1 MARRTNSHGFVLP
14 KLNLRVANG
23 KTFASGTCL
32 DAKRVVVRY
41 RWLPLVTGRLK
52 PIQTVQSVRLFS
64 PKIWIERYASG
75 KLNVQDLFAR
85 VEARFGGIGYLVNN
99 AGVAR
104 DALLAFL
111 TDKQWD
117 EVLDTNLTGL
127 FLVTQQVVQ
136 GMIARKSGK
145 IINICSLMCEAS
157 RPTVGAYTA
166 AKGGVKQ
173 LTKSMAVEWAKH
185 NIQSNGIGPGYIL
198 TEMNRPLIEDQKF
211 DAWVRARTPAGRW
224 ADPTELV
231 GTAVFLASRAS
242 DFVNGQ
248 IIYVDG
254 GILAAL

>member
-1 MARRTNSHGFVLP
+1 MIGSKLFELTGKVALITGATQGIGLAIARGLAQAGARVVINARNAE
-14 KLNLRVANG
+14 KLERAVATLVGEGLTASGCRFDLVNGAEVRERVAALEQEVG
-23 KTFASGTCL
+23 KI
-32 DAKRVVVRY
+32 D
-41 RWLPLVTGRLK
+41 
-52 PIQTVQSVRLFS
+52 I
-64 PKIWIERYASG
+64 
-75 KLNVQDLFAR
+75 
-85 VEARFGGIGYLVNN
+85 LVNN
-99 AGVAR
+99 AGIQR
-104 DALLAFL
+104 RSPLEQFDEKL
-111 TDKQWD
+111 WR

-173 LTKSMAVEWAKH
+173 LTKSMAVEWAKY
-185 NIQSNGIGPGYIL
+185 NIQSNGIGPGYVL

>member
-1 MARRTNSHGFVLP
+1 MIGSKLFELTGKVALITGATHGIGLALARGLAQAGARVVINARNAE
-14 KLNLRVANG
+14 KLERAVATLAREGLTVSGCRFDLLNGAEVRERVA
-23 KTFASGTCL
+23 AL
-32 DAKRVVVRY
+32 EQEV
-41 RWLPLVTGRLK
+41 
-52 PIQTVQSVRLFS
+52 
-64 PKIWIERYASG
+64 
-75 KLNVQDLFAR
+75 
-85 VEARFGGIGYLVNN
+85 GGIDILVNN
-99 AGVAR
+99 AGVQR
-104 DALLAFL
+104 RSPLEQFDE
-111 TDKQWD
+111 KVWR
-117 EVLDTNLTGL
+117 EVLDINLTGL

-211 DAWVRARTPAGRW
+211 NAWVCARTPAGRW
-224 ADPTELV
+224 ADPSELV
-231 GTAVFLASRAS
+231 GAAVFLASRAS

-254 GILAAL
+254 GMLAAL